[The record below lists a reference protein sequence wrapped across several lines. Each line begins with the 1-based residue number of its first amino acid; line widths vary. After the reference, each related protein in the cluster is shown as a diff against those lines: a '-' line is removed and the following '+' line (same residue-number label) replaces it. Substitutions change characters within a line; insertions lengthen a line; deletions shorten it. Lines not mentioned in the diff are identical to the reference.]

1 MEALLIS
8 FLLLPG
14 NTQDKLLMNR
24 VGLIWLIVLEV
35 HKIPP
40 AKLDRCVWRTAMV
53 GHGSVCVWRITWL
66 QVYNYSART
75 TLVMPTMTLGFL
87 LDSSLEDNCIQFL
100 LHSIINLQF
109 GDLTS
114 LISGTNSCSNH
125 SRGTERLDNMS
136 KWHWQVSWLVIT
148 TLLRYA
154 WKKILVK
161 EGFICFITL

>member
-53 GHGSVCVWRITWL
+53 ECVCGGSHDYRFTTIL
-66 QVYNYSART
+66 QELLSK
-75 TLVMPTMTLGFL
+75 VMPTMTLDFL
-87 LDSSLEDNCIQFL
+87 LDSSFEDNWIQFL